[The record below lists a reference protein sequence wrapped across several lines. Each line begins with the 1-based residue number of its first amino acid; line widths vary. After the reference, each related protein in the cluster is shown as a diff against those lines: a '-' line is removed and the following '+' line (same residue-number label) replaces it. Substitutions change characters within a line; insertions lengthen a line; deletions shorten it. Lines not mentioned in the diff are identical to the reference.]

1 MSNMEPYRAHEKRV
15 MRAIC
20 GWFNMNPVEPPEVKA
35 ADMVL
40 LVTEQRDLLKNSIPD
55 FHIEPL
61 VGTIV
66 PVSSYQA
73 ERLFLNRFQQLVQK
87 ATENCRWK

>member
-1 MSNMEPYRAHEKRV
+1 MEHYRAHEKRV
-15 MRAIC
+15 QRAIC

-61 VGTIV
+61 VGLIT
-66 PVSSYQA
+66 PVASWHA
-73 ERLFLNRFQQLVQK
+73 ELLFLKRFKELTNGTV
-87 ATENCRWK
+87 